1 MINCSKLGRWAFIC
15 NVQKLHFFIFNNFLL
30 MSAKISNC
38 KSLPINELSTTE
50 YRSPVECTMGITT
63 THSMRLPP
71 LPTLKQLIELL
82 IETSQTIYPWIITK
96 IRKNASIFQK
106 LLKNWFLPFQ
116 FIKYCIPWEIEI
128 TLPYV
133 FILCLLVKNC
143 FPVLFHIIC
152 ASTTECSFTAIISS
166 SIKLCLMTLSPV
178 RNYQES
184 PIWHKLVT

>member
-1 MINCSKLGRWAFIC
+1 
-15 NVQKLHFFIFNNFLL
+15 

-38 KSLPINELSTTE
+38 KSLPIKELSTTTGL
-50 YRSPVECTMGITT
+50 RSPVECTMGITT

-96 IRKNASIFQK
+96 IRKKCVDFPKTFKKLIFGSFWHQPT
-106 LLKNWFLPFQ
+106 LPFQ
-116 FIKYCIPWEIEI
+116 FTKYCIPWEIEI

-152 ASTTECSFTAIISS
+152 ASITECSFTVIISS
-166 SIKLCLMTLSPV
+166 CIKLCLMTLSPV